1 MPADVENA
9 LRNITTEI
17 MNYVRGA
24 AELRVETRYVEV
36 KSGEPD
42 VAGAATSNTAAL
54 AAGDTATADRAR
66 VAELRQQGQLAAV
79 SVISLDGDSVS
90 IVPVRQG
97 ASQTLEIDTALLEQH
112 QRHLDSAI
120 EYRSRILN
128 ALLGVLQPRGR
139 QL

>member
-36 KSGEPD
+36 TSGEP
-42 VAGAATSNTAAL
+42 GAAAASTVA
-54 AAGDTATADRAR
+54 AAGDSATADRVR

-97 ASQTLEIDTALLEQH
+97 ASQTLEIDTALLDQH

-128 ALLGVLQPRGR
+128 ALLSVLQPRGR